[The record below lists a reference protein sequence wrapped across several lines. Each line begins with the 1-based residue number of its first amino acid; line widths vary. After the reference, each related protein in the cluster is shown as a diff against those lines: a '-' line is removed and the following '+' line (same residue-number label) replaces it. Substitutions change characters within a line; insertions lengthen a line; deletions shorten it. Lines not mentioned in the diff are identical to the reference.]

1 MPQTAHMTDPNAP
14 DADAPAMPAAP
25 AAPVAIYA
33 VTGASGYVGSHVT
46 RVLLERGFTVRA
58 CVRDPDNALKTA
70 HLTAIAEGLPGD
82 LSFHRGNLLEP
93 GSYDAAFQGATC
105 VIHTAAA
112 VVLTAKDPQTD
123 IVDPSMKGTQAVLD
137 SAKAAGTVTRFVQTS
152 SIAAVAQSPQKGRVY
167 SEDDWNDTAT
177 VKTDPYGFAK
187 VSAERLAAEFGA
199 AHGLNPVT
207 INPAFVIGPV
217 YTKAHTKAS
226 PSVVRDI
233 ARATFPAN
241 PQLHFG
247 LVDVRDVAIAHVEA
261 ALRTTLTGRYI
272 ICADSWWMQEMAKVA
287 KELYPERTIRTGKLP
302 NLLLRV
308 VALFDSRL
316 SGQMLKNLLGRESLY
331 DNQRSKDALGIEY
344 RPVRESI
351 KDCIDSMLEGGFI
364 K

>member
-1 MPQTAHMTDPNAP
+1 MTDANSA
-14 DADAPAMPAAP
+14 
-25 AAPVAIYA
+25 AIYA
-33 VTGASGYVGSHVT
+33 VTGASGYIGSHVT
-46 RVLLERGFTVRA
+46 RALLERGLTVRA

-70 HLTAIAEGLPGD
+70 HLAALAEGLPGA

-93 GSYDAAFQGATC
+93 GSYDAAFEGVTC
-105 VIHTAAA
+105 VVHTAAA
-112 VVLTAKDPQTD
+112 VMLAAKNPQID

-152 SIAAVAQSPQKGRVY
+152 SVAAIAQSPQKGRVY
-167 SEDDWNDTAT
+167 TEADWNDTAT

-187 VSAERLAAEFGA
+187 TSSERLTAEFGA
-199 AHGLNPVT
+199 EHGLKPVF
-207 INPAFVIGPV
+207 INPALVIGPV

-247 LVDVRDVAIAHVEA
+247 LVDVREVAEAHAEA
-261 ALRTTLTGRYI
+261 AVRTELTGRHI
-272 ICADSWWMQEMAKVA
+272 LCAESWWMQAMAKA
-287 KELYPERTIRTGKLP
+287 IKEMYPDRTIRTGKLP
-302 NLLLRV
+302 NLLLRI

-316 SGQMLKNLLGRESLY
+316 SGSMLKNLLGRESLY

-344 RPVRESI
+344 RPIRESL
-351 KDCIDSMLEGGFI
+351 KDCIDSMVDGGFI

>member
-1 MPQTAHMTDPNAP
+1 MQDSATPTAPI
-14 DADAPAMPAAP
+14 DAAQD
-25 AAPVAIYA
+25 AIYA
-33 VTGASGYVGSHVT
+33 VTGASGYIGSHVT

-58 CVRDPDNALKTA
+58 CVRDPSNALKTA
-70 HLTAIAEGLPGD
+70 HLSALAEGLPGT

-93 GSYDAAFQGATC
+93 GSYDAAFAGVTC

-112 VVLTAKDPQTD
+112 VLLAAKNPQTD

-152 SIAAVAQSPQKGRVY
+152 SVAAIAQCPQKGRVY
-167 SEDDWNDTAT
+167 TEADWNDTAN

-187 VSAERLAAEFGA
+187 ASAERLAAEFGA
-199 AHGLNPVT
+199 ANGLNPVF
-207 INPAFVIGPV
+207 IHPSVVIGPV

-241 PQLHFG
+241 PQIHFG
-247 LVDVRDVAIAHVEA
+247 LVDVREVATAHVEVA
-261 ALRTTLTGRYI
+261 IRTELTGRFI
-272 ICADSWWMQEMAKVA
+272 LSADSWWMQDMAKVV
-287 KELYPERTIRTGKLP
+287 KEIYPDRTIRTGKMP

-308 VALFDSRL
+308 VAVFDSRL
-316 SGQMLKNLLGRESLY
+316 SGPMLKNLLGRQSRY
-331 DNQRSKDALGIEY
+331 DTQRSKDVLGIEY
-344 RPVRESI
+344 RPIRESL
-351 KDCIDSMLEGGFI
+351 KDCIDSMISNGFI